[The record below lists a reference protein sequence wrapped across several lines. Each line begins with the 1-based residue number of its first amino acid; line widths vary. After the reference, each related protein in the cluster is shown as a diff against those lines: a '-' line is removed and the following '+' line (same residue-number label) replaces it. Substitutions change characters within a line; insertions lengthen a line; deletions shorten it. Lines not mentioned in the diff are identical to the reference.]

1 MASGKTAL
9 LACDMLP
16 QLVAAL
22 RRQGYRV
29 IASALREGDLALAEI
44 ADAAEL
50 PRGFIDRQ
58 APGSF
63 RLEANGQ
70 VWFGAGAGQY
80 AWKRFLLPPEEVLWQ
95 ARRQGRGFSITP
107 AVPDIPR
114 YAFLGVRPCDLNAL
128 AVLDKV
134 LLGGLHHDPAYRAR
148 REQVFIVAV
157 QCVGRECG
165 TGFCESV
172 GGGPRA
178 TSGFDLALTE
188 VEDYASPYLAVEVG
202 SSRGAEIMSAIPH
215 KLAGPPELA
224 ATARQLTDLSP
235 RLGRTLDTHNLKEL
249 LYSSTD
255 HPHWDDVA
263 GRCLNCGNCTAV
275 CPTCFCYTLEDRV
288 DLSGTETTRVR
299 RADACYTVDFS
310 YIHGGAIRPSAKS
323 RYRQWLTH
331 KLAAWQDQFGSLGCV
346 GCGRCITWC
355 PAGIDLT
362 YEVRALREA
371 PAAPQ
376 EASHGDH

>member
-29 IASALREGDLALAEI
+29 ISSALREGDLALAEI

-50 PRGFIDRQ
+50 HRASSTARRRGPSGWRPT
-58 APGSF
+58 ARPGSGPGPGNTPGSGF
-63 RLEANGQ
+63 FYPRRKSCGRPGAR
-70 VWFGAGAGQY
+70 AGASVSPLRSPTSPVMPS
-80 AWKRFLLPPEEVLWQ
+80 W
-95 ARRQGRGFSITP
+95 
-107 AVPDIPR
+107 
-114 YAFLGVRPCDLNAL
+114 VRPCDLNAL

-310 YIHGGAIRPSAKS
+310 YIHGGAIRPSANS

-371 PAAPQ
+371 PGAPQ